1 MNTPDLETDLRTL
14 FARVAED
21 APVVHRALGDLSAP
35 VRGHHPWLRWVAP
48 LAAAACVGAALVASF
63 SLGRPDA
70 PQAPTAATSPA
81 PASAPVSAPASA
93 PASPSATPTCHHT
106 PPASAPRQLLAEGS
120 PGGEGLGNRV
130 AVRISEVI
138 QSHESLGATARP
150 TSGLPLGLDQG
161 IVGVAGDAS
170 TGLSVVVDS
179 RRIDGA
185 ALLHEIRSGLPS
197 NLTGAVEVVS
207 SCRSA
212 AELTTA
218 WRAVSTFMRGSGASG
233 PGSLDL
239 DPATETIE
247 VLLGTPNAATASAV
261 EALAAPGVI
270 HVSGDA
276 GLSRGSRVVD
286 TPTPRHRGGARHTSS
301 K

>member
-1 MNTPDLETDLRTL
+1 MSSPDIETDLRTL
-14 FARVAED
+14 FAGVAED
-21 APVVHRALGDLSAP
+21 APVVHRGALGDLSAP
-35 VRGHHPWLRWVAP
+35 VRGHHPWLCWVAP

-63 SLGRPDA
+63 SLGSPDA

-81 PASAPVSAPASA
+81 PAFAPKSA
-93 PASPSATPTCHHT
+93 PASPSATLTCHHT
-106 PPASAPRQLLAEGS
+106 PPASAPRQLLAEDS
-120 PGGEGLGNRV
+120 AGGEGLGNRV
-130 AVRISEVI
+130 AVRISEVT

-150 TSGLPLGLDQG
+150 TSGLPPGLDQG
-161 IVGVAGDAS
+161 IVGVVGDAS

-218 WRAVSTFMRGSGASG
+218 WRAVSTFMRGSSASG

-247 VLLGTPNAATASAV
+247 VLLGTPNAAAASAV

-276 GLSRGSRVVD
+276 GLTRGSRLVD